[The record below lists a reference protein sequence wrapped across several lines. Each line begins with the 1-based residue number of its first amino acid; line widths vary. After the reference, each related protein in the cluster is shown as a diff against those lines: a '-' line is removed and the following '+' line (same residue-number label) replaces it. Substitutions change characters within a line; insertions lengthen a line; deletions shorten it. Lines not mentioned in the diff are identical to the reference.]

1 MRRAFPIALLCL
13 FGWASPA
20 QAVNYSNE
28 VLAIGVGA
36 RALGMGGAYVA
47 VADDST
53 AVYWNPAGLTNV
65 PHMEVAAIQQGR
77 EDTALNFGTNEVG
90 SQYFFMSGAATL
102 PDLGSLGLAVMRFGV
117 GNIDQTTSQIDPS
130 TGGPVIKGQF
140 SEQDTA
146 VLVGYGHAVGKAFDV
161 GVTAKSLF
169 GGTNGLQSDPADG
182 VTGDATYSYFGADL
196 GMLIKFGEMTH
207 DLEGLTLGVNLQ
219 DALNTGV
226 AWNTAG
232 GNEAVDMN
240 PKTGLAYSLPFDFL
254 KDSRSSVTL
263 AIDADPKYSTLM
275 HYGIEYWYKD
285 VLAMRAGV
293 RQFTAGTQTN
303 EPSFGASFRF
313 YILQVDY
320 AFINYEL
327 TPVQYLSLIVRF

>member
-1 MRRAFPIALLCL
+1 MRRAFLTTLMCLLGL
-13 FGWASPA
+13 ASVA
-20 QAVNYSNE
+20 QAVNYTNE

-53 AVYWNPAGLTNV
+53 AVYWNPAGLTHV
-65 PHMEVAAIQQGR
+65 QHMEVAAIQQGR
-77 EDTALNFGTNEVG
+77 DDTALNFGTNQVG

-102 PDLGSLGLAVMRFGV
+102 PDIGSLGLAVMRFGV
-117 GNIDQTTSQIDPS
+117 GNIDQTTSQ
-130 TGGPVIKGQF
+130 GGSGPPNVIGTF
-140 SEQDTA
+140 SEQDMA
-146 VLVGYGHAVGKAFDV
+146 VLLGYAHNIGKAFSV
-161 GVTAKSLF
+161 GVTAKSLW
-169 GGTNGLQSDPADG
+169 GGTNGLVSDPADG
-182 VTGDATYSYFGADL
+182 ITGDANYSYFGADL
-196 GMLIKFGEMTH
+196 GILAKFGEMSQS
-207 DLEGLTLGVNLQ
+207 LEGLVLGVNLQ
-219 DALNTGV
+219 DAVNTGV
-226 AWNTAG
+226 NWNTDG
-232 GNEAVDMN
+232 GAESVDMN
-240 PKTGLAYSLPFDFL
+240 AKAGLAYSLPFDFL
-254 KDSRSSVTL
+254 KDSRSSITL
-263 AIDADPKYSTLM
+263 AVDADPKYSTLM

-313 YILQVDY
+313 YMLQVDY

>member
-1 MRRAFPIALLCL
+1 MRRVFPLTVLCVL
-13 FGWASPA
+13 GLASVA

-36 RALGMGGAYVA
+36 RALGMGGAYVG

-53 AVYWNPAGLTNV
+53 AVYWNPAGLTNI
-65 PHMEVAAIQQGR
+65 PHMEIAAIQQGR

-102 PDLGSLGLAVMRFGV
+102 PDIGSLGLAVMRFGV
-117 GNIDQTTSQIDPS
+117 GNIDQTTAQAGS
-130 TGGPVIKGQF
+130 GPPNVIGTF
-140 SEQDTA
+140 SEQDMA
-146 VLVGYGHAVGKAFDV
+146 VLLGYGHNIGKSLSV
-161 GVTAKSLF
+161 GVTAKTLF
-169 GGTNGLQSDPADG
+169 GGTSGLQADPTSG

-196 GMLIKFGEMTH
+196 GVLVKFGAMTQA
-207 DLEGLTLGVNLQ
+207 LEGLTLGVNLQ

-226 AWNTAG
+226 TWNTAG
-232 GNEAVDMN
+232 GTEAVDMN
-240 PKTGLAYSLPFDFL
+240 AKTGLAYSLPFDFL
-254 KDSRSSVTL
+254 KDSRSSITL
-263 AIDADPKYSTLM
+263 AVDADPKYSTLM
-275 HYGIEYWYKD
+275 HYGVEYWYKD

-313 YILQVDY
+313 FMLQVDY